1 MKEKYD
7 IDYKAAGFY
16 HTFYLSDSKRS
27 VELWDFNEDDNDV
40 IVVGQWNHNP
50 IAKDILEVLNFS
62 NKSVLDIG
70 CNDGFYSYL
79 CEKNKNT
86 VTGVDFYNG
95 ESRKF
100 IHEYLKSKV
109 VFIHDNVNNF
119 LKWNKSYQV
128 GILGDILLH
137 LENPLGVLKLVR
149 NIITE
154 KLIIV
159 FDYIDT
165 DYPYIRTNDVE
176 HTPYVF
182 SIGSMIHFLKIS
194 GFTNFKVEKKL
205 MIKSESKKY
214 NWDDRNICV
223 LTADI
228 NPLYEFNKLHSSYYG
243 IVI

>member
-7 IDYKAAGFY
+7 IDYKVLGFY

-27 VELWDFNEDDNDV
+27 IELWDFNEDDND
-40 IVVGQWNHNP
+40 IIIVGQWNHNP

-79 CEKNKNT
+79 CEKNRNI
-86 VTGVDFYNG
+86 VTGVDLYNG

-100 IHEYLKSKV
+100 IHEFLKSSV

-154 KLIIV
+154 RLIIV
-159 FDYIDT
+159 FDYIDVNQ
-165 DYPYIRTNDVE
+165 PYLYVNDVE

-182 SIGSMIHFLKIS
+182 SIGSMINLLKIS
-194 GFTNFKVEKKL
+194 GFTNFKIEKKL
-205 MIKSESKKY
+205 VIQSESKKY
-214 NWDDRNICV
+214 NWADRNICI
-223 LTADI
+223 LTSEI
-228 NPLYEFNKLHSSYYG
+228 NPSYKFNRLYSSYYG
-243 IVI
+243 NVI